1 MAADLAEA
9 RFPAMGSQAHVIIVG
24 PPDSTMVDAVRARLA
39 ELEALW
45 SRFRP
50 DSELQRLNGAAGQWV
65 QLSAPTAALVHA
77 AVRAWEITGGLFDP
91 TVLTALENA
100 GYDCSF
106 DTLPTDLA
114 PVRQDLEPAAAPGCA
129 DIAFRGTG
137 GVRLLAGVRL
147 DLGGIGKGYAADLLV
162 QEILDGGA
170 AGACVNLG
178 GDVRV
183 GGQSP
188 EPYGWTVGVA
198 DETDPDTDTAG
209 LVLVSG
215 AVATSTRL
223 RRRWWRDGQQ
233 LHHLI
238 DPATGSPSASRV
250 ATVTVV
256 AAEALWAEVLAKA
269 ALIAGHRAGA
279 ALLEGFGIA
288 GLMITDSGTFHP
300 AGDWERFATW
310 TAHCGGTWRAPVG

>member
-24 PPDSTMVDAVRARLA
+24 PPDAAMVDAVRARLA
-39 ELEALW
+39 ALEALW

-50 DSELQRLNGAAGQWV
+50 DSELQQLNRAAGQWV
-65 QLSAPTAALVHA
+65 QLSAPTAALVRA

-91 TVLTALENA
+91 TVLAALENA
-100 GYDCSF
+100 GYDRSF

-114 PVRQDLEPAAAPGCA
+114 PGCQDLEPAPVPGCA

-137 GVRLLAGVRL
+137 GVRLPAGVRL

-198 DETDPDTDTAG
+198 DETDPDTDSAG

-223 RRRWWRDGQQ
+223 RRRWWRDGQH

-238 DPATGSPSASRV
+238 DPATGSPAASQI

-256 AAEALWAEVLAKA
+256 AADTLWAEVLAKA
-269 ALIAGHRAGA
+269 ALIAGRRAGA

-300 AGDWERFATW
+300 VGDWERFATW
-310 TAHCGGTWRAPVG
+310 TARCGGTWRAPVG